1 MDPHEHS
8 SAWTRVKQA
17 MRREWRDQV
26 TGQPPARPAKE
37 PDREWNDMKP
47 SRPWAAA
54 RDFVRHGWQW
64 SRRKD

>member
-1 MDPHEHS
+1 MERHDS
-8 SAWTRVKQA
+8 TWTRVKRA
-17 MRREWRDQV
+17 MRREWRDQ
-26 TGQPPARPAKE
+26 PPARPPNE